1 MCRLHKIR
9 AAERLSHVRSRG
21 FSDHQGGAGLG
32 GGGGGQG
39 LLQGMR
45 RQGNLEVDARVS
57 VVAIEGCIERLFF
70 SCTYTCTIFS
80 VLTLMPPFP
89 LFRGT
94 VAYVH
99 YVRRMKLKPVK
110 PYKQQSMA

>member
-70 SCTYTCTIFS
+70 FLY
-80 VLTLMPPFP
+80 L
-89 LFRGT
+89 
-94 VAYVH
+94 YVH
-99 YVRRMKLKPVK
+99 NILCAYSHASLSSLSRHCCICTLC
-110 PYKQQSMA
+110 

>member
-1 MCRLHKIR
+1 
-9 AAERLSHVRSRG
+9 
-21 FSDHQGGAGLG
+21 
-32 GGGGGQG
+32 
-39 LLQGMR
+39 
-45 RQGNLEVDARVS
+45 
-57 VVAIEGCIERLFF
+57 
-70 SCTYTCTIFS
+70 
-80 VLTLMPPFP
+80 MPPFP